1 MKRAWSALLAL
12 LFVFLFCGCKN
23 VSGRGQNPPAI
34 PQSYQADS
42 NISFNGVSISSH
54 IIQNNFENMTVEI
67 TSPKELKGFV
77 FIKSSDE
84 YCMNYKSM
92 NYKIELSKFPKASFL
107 SIITRVYESIVNS
120 DGVKF
125 TKKDK
130 YWIYQG
136 NTEFGKFIVTQNDET
151 GFVEKIEVPKAG
163 LVAEFSNIKAIA
175 R

>member
-12 LFVFLFCGCKN
+12 LFVFLFYGCK
-23 VSGRGQNPPAI
+23 SGGGRNQGPPAI
-34 PQSYQADS
+34 PQSYDAQA
-42 NISFNGVSISSH
+42 NISFNDVKISSR
-54 IIQNNFENMTVEI
+54 IVQYNFDNLEVEI

-84 YCMNYKSM
+84 YCLNYKNMNYKM
-92 NYKIELSKFPKASFL
+92 EVSKLPKTSFL
-107 SIITRVYESIVNS
+107 SIITTVYENLVNL

-125 TKKDK
+125 AKKDK

-151 GFVEKIEVPKAG
+151 GFVEKIEAPKVG

-175 R
+175 S